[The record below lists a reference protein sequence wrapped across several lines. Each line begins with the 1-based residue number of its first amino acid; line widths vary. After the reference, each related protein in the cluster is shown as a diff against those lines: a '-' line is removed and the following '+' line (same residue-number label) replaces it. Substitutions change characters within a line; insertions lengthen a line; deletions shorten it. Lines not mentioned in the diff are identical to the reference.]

1 MNNSNTRHEGTKARR
16 HGVKGGIVSFGS
28 CALLAIGLCGCAQPT
43 VATNAE
49 LFAPDNEP
57 KAMNLLLNSQASAGA
72 ASDATLFTCHFHGA
86 DLNSSGTTKLDLI
99 LADGGKG
106 PLKIWM
112 AVADDELAESRRVAV
127 GTYLKDHGVPLD
139 DIQFGRGA
147 NPDTNHPAAKGL
159 LDLPKADSTDSS
171 STASPT
177 ASTGAS
183 PTGGT
188 TTGVPGGSPGTP

>member
-1 MNNSNTRHEGTKARR
+1 MKKATLPFLL
-16 HGVKGGIVSFGS
+16 I
-28 CALLAIGLCGCAQPT
+28 ALAAAGCAQPT

-57 KAMNLLLNSQASAGA
+57 KAMDLLLNSQANAGA

-86 DLNSSGTTKLDLI
+86 DLNSSGTTKLNLI

-127 GTYLKDHGVPLD
+127 GTYLKDHGIPLEE
-139 DIQFGRGA
+139 IQFGRGA
-147 NPDTNHPAAKGL
+147 NPDTDHPAAKGL
-159 LDLPKADSTDSS
+159 LDLPKADSTDS
-171 STASPT
+171 TAGASPS

-188 TTGVPGGSPGTP
+188 SSGTPGGAPGTP